1 MDDPYP
7 IPKLLRYLF
16 GEAAETAHH
25 AASPR
30 LLLWCGA
37 FDDWL
42 EERGRKYRS
51 GAYRLAERSWQR
63 LLAQQGKLPWEL
75 AQADFEAHAAWM
87 RAQGGY
93 SSNYISHALGVL
105 ANFYR
110 WCAARKVDPE
120 CSPGF
125 NPAAGVRRP
134 KTRPFEGASLLS
146 RAEMEQLLGYMLRD
160 SSPLGRREYAFT
172 LARLHLGVALH
183 SLQRLRWGQIHCAS
197 NGGDRKGEAWVRWRA
212 EAEPVRLPEEAWE
225 AIQQWLTA
233 SGRRADMREGDYIFT
248 PLVDPLQREAS
259 DRGEAWAR
267 ERYLSVDAIEDNLRL
282 YGLRVGI
289 DKRKLTPLALRRT
302 ALRLRLDSGDGPEQM
317 RAFMDGQGRVRNTRR
332 LMSLLPQLPPDPAP
346 ESQGAARPEAAELPL
361 EAAFPQEPA
370 IPAEPAHP
378 VEAPLP
384 LRKSIPYPPG
394 YGMKHGLFAQS
405 QPTEQVLEILAEDVQ
420 GVEAELTGL
429 RLLSRGL
436 MALQAQ
442 ARSSREL
449 SQLAQAY
456 SLAAQRLATMITAEK
471 QLEQG
476 SQQGDWAENALAAL
490 DSIAEY
496 FGDPPW
502 SPDFRAEACSGDP
515 YLAAGSRRLDE
526 EIASM
531 RLVLRTTLD
540 LASEAKQQRQVGEYI
555 HLVDVYSEACNRL
568 MRLLRASQAGQGRL
582 EAYLRE
588 FMDSALE
595 EVTKT
600 WSL

>member
-1 MDDPYP
+1 
-7 IPKLLRYLF
+7 
-16 GEAAETAHH
+16 
-25 AASPR
+25 
-30 LLLWCGA
+30 
-37 FDDWL
+37 
-42 EERGRKYRS
+42 
-51 GAYRLAERSWQR
+51 
-63 LLAQQGKLPWEL
+63 
-75 AQADFEAHAAWM
+75 
-87 RAQGGY
+87 
-93 SSNYISHALGVL
+93 
-105 ANFYR
+105 
-110 WCAARKVDPE
+110 
-120 CSPGF
+120 
-125 NPAAGVRRP
+125 
-134 KTRPFEGASLLS
+134 
-146 RAEMEQLLGYMLRD
+146 
-160 SSPLGRREYAFT
+160 
-172 LARLHLGVALH
+172 
-183 SLQRLRWGQIHCAS
+183 
-197 NGGDRKGEAWVRWRA
+197 
-212 EAEPVRLPEEAWE
+212 
-225 AIQQWLTA
+225 
-233 SGRRADMREGDYIFT
+233 
-248 PLVDPLQREAS
+248 
-259 DRGEAWAR
+259 
-267 ERYLSVDAIEDNLRL
+267 
-282 YGLRVGI
+282 
-289 DKRKLTPLALRRT
+289 
-302 ALRLRLDSGDGPEQM
+302 
-317 RAFMDGQGRVRNTRR
+317 
-332 LMSLLPQLPPDPAP
+332 
-346 ESQGAARPEAAELPL
+346 
-361 EAAFPQEPA
+361 
-370 IPAEPAHP
+370 
-378 VEAPLP
+378 
-384 LRKSIPYPPG
+384 
-394 YGMKHGLFAQS
+394 
-405 QPTEQVLEILAEDVQ
+405 
-420 GVEAELTGL
+420 VEAELTGL